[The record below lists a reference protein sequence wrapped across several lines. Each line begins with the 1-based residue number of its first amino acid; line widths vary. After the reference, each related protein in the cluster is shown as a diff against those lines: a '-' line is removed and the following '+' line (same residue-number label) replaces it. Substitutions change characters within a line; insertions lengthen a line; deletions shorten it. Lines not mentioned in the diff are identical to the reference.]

1 MNSKPAPWD
10 HAANC
15 AAVSVSYAEAMGW
28 TREDLE
34 RATDAVYEVNKPYL
48 DDLAGTHEW
57 LGNEQLQRAWAR
69 TQARAAL
76 RAVNGDMNTTR

>member
-1 MNSKPAPWD
+1 MSAHEPAS
-10 HAANC
+10 ATQ
-15 AAVSVSYAEAMGW
+15 GW

-34 RATDAVYEVNKPYL
+34 NATDAVYEVNKPYL
-48 DDLAGTHEW
+48 DDLAETHEW

-76 RAVNGDMNTTR
+76 HAVNGDMVDRDQAGE

>member
-1 MNSKPAPWD
+1 MSAHDTTN
-10 HAANC
+10 AAQ
-15 AAVSVSYAEAMGW
+15 GW

>member
-1 MNSKPAPWD
+1 MSAHDTTN
-10 HAANC
+10 AAQ
-15 AAVSVSYAEAMGW
+15 GW

-34 RATDAVYEVNKPYL
+34 NAADAVYEVNKPYL

-57 LGNEQLQRAWAR
+57 LGNEHLQRAWAR

-76 RAVNGDMNTTR
+76 CVVNGEMNPTR